1 MGTILTETSTFTAQV
16 ICPNPGEPVS
26 ASDSLG
32 TAYLI
37 KGAANDPNGGIYYTA
52 TNPLARVRH
61 LGGISQTLLVT
72 VVGTDITIQLG
83 TDGGGNVTSLAS
95 AVVAAFSGN
104 ALALALGNA
113 LLQAAG
119 TAPAGINT
127 AYIAIGQD
135 ALGSIRTGL
144 QALSNRTRYIFN
156 KIVDILFG
164 TLSLKSLK
172 VDGTGDVT
180 VVSSAGDISASNDI
194 SALGAISADGNIIS
208 NNGEIRAITGDI
220 KAFAGDIL
228 AITGDVSAVNVNA
241 SIDVLATNKIQ
252 GNRAQVF
259 RAVGGTV
266 IPSITIP
273 QGEINRGN
281 VICGAVNMQ
290 VGAGPTFTM
299 TMNYGINVNTFSRV
313 AMGKYNVVFNTPVAY
328 TNAVPIAVCRSP
340 VGILPTLTF
349 AMCNVLLVNPL
360 TIEILTVGFSAM
372 TGLNQAMDNDF
383 FLHVI
388 AE

>member
-52 TNPLARVRH
+52 INPLARVRH

-95 AVVAAFSGN
+95 AVVAAFLGN
-104 ALALALGNA
+104 AAAIALGNA

-156 KIVDILFG
+156 KIVGILFG

-194 SALGAISADGNIIS
+194 SALGDISADGNIVS

-252 GNRAQVF
+252 GDRAQVF

-273 QGEINRGN
+273 RGEINRGN
-281 VICGAVNMQ
+281 VICGAANMQ
-290 VGAGPTFTM
+290 ISAGPTLTM
-299 TMNYGINVNTFSRV
+299 SYGINVNTFSRIAQGV
-313 AMGKYNVVFNTPVAY
+313 YEVIFNTPVAY
-328 TNAVPIAVCRSP
+328 TNAVPMVCCRNP
-340 VGILPTLTF
+340 VVPLGNVTF
-349 AMCNVLLVNPL
+349 ATCNTTSVNPL
-360 TIEILTVGFSAM
+360 TVLINTISFGG
-372 TGLNQAMDNDF
+372 GLATFEDHSF
-383 FLHVI
+383 FIYVI